1 MLEGVEFVKRRACRR
16 EHDRHARLGQGYCP
30 IERILHM
37 IGKLDGDIE
46 GRKRL
51 EETLP
56 RCTEADYRMTNGS
69 SLDKLI
75 ELGAFVMA
83 SNRKLRFPSG
93 KQTKPCGWH
102 QRCGWNR

>member
-1 MLEGVEFVKRRACRR
+1 MPGWAKAIALRAHPPIYRQARR
-16 EHDRHARLGQGYCP
+16 GY
-30 IERILHM
+30 R
-37 IGKLDGDIE
+37 

-83 SNRKLRFPSG
+83 SEQKIALPSG
-93 KQTKPCGWH
+93 KQTEPCRWH
-102 QRCGWNR
+102 QRSWLWNR